1 MTPISRTLALASAA
15 IVIGLGAPA
24 LATDIT
30 DITSEDFYGA
40 SYFKTA
46 LEHPKVAKQK
56 SESRQLSMV
65 ARDLG
70 WKKKKLAAA
79 VEKLRGLEGDPLELA
94 RASVLKGFEESRVKG
109 RVLNVLFNASEP
121 KHVVAYIR
129 WRGSK
134 SKEAVKEAAE
144 IAHVLAERAP
154 FVSTLSLAAIHPK
167 SPEESKTSVWEGK
180 ISRSSMTR
188 ISPSRIDRYADRLY
202 ARMFEEVKT
211 RAF

>member
-1 MTPISRTLALASAA
+1 MKLMSKIVAVLSAA
-15 IVIGLGAPA
+15 ALSAASTA

-30 DITSEDFYGA
+30 EISTDDFYGA
-40 SYFKTA
+40 SYFETA

-56 SESRQLSMV
+56 SESRKLALV

-70 WKKKKLAAA
+70 WKKKKLAEA
-79 VEKLRGLEGDPLELA
+79 VEKVRGLEGDPLQLA
-94 RASVLKGFEESRVKG
+94 KLSVMAGFADSRVKD
-109 RVLNVLFNASEP
+109 RVLDVLFNASEP
-121 KHVVAYIR
+121 KHVVAYVR

-134 SKEAVKEAAE
+134 SKEAVKEASA
-144 IAHVLAERAP
+144 IAHVLSEKAP

-167 SPEESKTSVWEGK
+167 SPDDSKTSVWEGK

-188 ISPSRIDRYADRLY
+188 ISPERIDSYADRMY

-211 RAF
+211 RRF